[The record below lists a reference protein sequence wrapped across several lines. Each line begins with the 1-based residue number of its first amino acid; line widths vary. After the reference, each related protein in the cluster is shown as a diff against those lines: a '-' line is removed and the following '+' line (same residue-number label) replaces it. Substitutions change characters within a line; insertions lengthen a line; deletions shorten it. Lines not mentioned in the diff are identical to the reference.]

1 MSPRI
6 GLALLSVL
14 SLGVACSRGDEKAAL
29 QAPPVALAAATEV
42 VLEDRIEATG
52 ELVSPNHATVAA
64 EVGGRIT
71 SLYVDD
77 GAPAARGQ
85 RVLEIDPERRN
96 LEVRAAKA
104 GDSEAKAGLVEAERA
119 AERVRMLFKSN
130 VASKAQLDQAET
142 ALELARS
149 RADGAAARLGEMQ
162 RAQRDA
168 EVTAPFDGMIA
179 QRFVSVGEFVQPGTR
194 LFELVAL
201 DPIEVEFRVSEIDS
215 SRVKVGQIV
224 AVRVAPYPDESFEA
238 TVTVVAPTIDPATR
252 TLRVKGT
259 LPNPGGRLRPGLFA
273 RADLGV
279 ARREG
284 VLVVPEEAIL
294 QRTDGQVLFR
304 LAEGNRVERRVV
316 KTGAFKDG
324 RVEIVEGV
332 SAGDKIVIRGHTA
345 LVDGSVVSV
354 RSADGNAL
362 DPDVASGRPEA
373 PAKAAE

>member
-1 MSPRI
+1 MNPRI
-6 GLALLSVL
+6 ALTLLALLPFAL
-14 SLGVACSRGDEKAAL
+14 ACSNAL
-29 QAPPVALAAATEV
+29 DKTPVQAPPVALSEAMEID
-42 VLEDRIEATG
+42 LEDRIEATG
-52 ELVSPNHATVAA
+52 ELVSPSHAMIAA

-96 LEVRAAKA
+96 LEVRAASA
-104 GDSEAKAGLVEAERA
+104 GNTEAKAARVEAQRA

-130 VASKAQLDQAET
+130 VASQAQLDQAET
-142 ALELARS
+142 ALELASS
-149 RADGAAARLGEMQ
+149 RADGAAARLGETQ

-168 EVTAPFDGMIA
+168 EVSAPFDGMVA

-201 DPIEVEFRVSEIDS
+201 DPIEVEFRISEVDS

-224 AVRVAPYPDESFEA
+224 GVRVAPYPDEVFLA

-259 LPNPGGRLRPGLFA
+259 LANPDARLRPGLFA

-279 ARREG
+279 ARREA
-284 VLVVPEEAIL
+284 VLMLPEEAIL
-294 QRTDGQVLFR
+294 QRSDGQVVFR
-304 LAEGNRVERRVV
+304 FVEGSRVERRVV
-316 KTGAFKDG
+316 KTGVFKDG
-324 RVEIVEGV
+324 RVEIVEGI
-332 SAGDKIVIRGHTA
+332 SSGDKIVTRGHTA
-345 LVDGSVVSV
+345 LVDGAVVTV
-354 RSADGNAL
+354 RGPDGSAL
-362 DPDVASGRPEA
+362 DPDVASGRPGT
-373 PAKAAE
+373 PSKAE